1 LDDNKNDEENRNTC
15 LSYDKL
21 QPNMKKRSVFPHIF
35 FPPNPKYFRFTTN
48 TFVFVFLRFMEIIT
62 ESRPWPSNIRF
73 KIFFTFSKSQIVSLF
88 SNIFCLFEKLSGSSM
103 LMEGVARN
111 FKLDFGFDQKIKKQ
125 NSHLN
130 AYCAML

>member
-1 LDDNKNDEENRNTC
+1 
-15 LSYDKL
+15 
-21 QPNMKKRSVFPHIF
+21 
-35 FPPNPKYFRFTTN
+35 
-48 TFVFVFLRFMEIIT
+48 LRFMEIIT

-111 FKLDFGFDQKIKKQ
+111 FKLDFGFDQIMKK
-125 NSHLN
+125 NSRN
-130 AYCAML
+130 VAARDD